1 MRYINKKTNEVVWLH
16 KIRLANPNISIPDN
30 ADLTGLGYIKVED
43 TEMPVQEG
51 FYAVEV
57 EPVDYKQTWVLVP
70 IVEEIPQSVTRLQAK
85 LALLDIG
92 MLDAVEVL
100 LNNDRR
106 AKIYWEDAVTLERQN
121 PTLLGMA
128 SSLNLTEQDLDNL
141 FLAASKI
148 VA

>member
-1 MRYINKKTNEVVWLH
+1 MKYIDQKTNKVIWIH
-16 KIRLANPNISIPDN
+16 KIRILFPEVSIPDN
-30 ADLTGLGYIKVED
+30 TDLTDLGYIKIED
-43 TEMPVQEG
+43 TEMPVMEG
-51 FYAVEV
+51 YTAVEV
-57 EPVDYKQTWVLVP
+57 DPVDYKQTWSLVP
-70 IVEEIPQSVTRLQAK
+70 NVEEIPQSVTRLQAK
-85 LALLDIG
+85 LALLDMG

-121 PTLLGMA
+121 PTLLGMT